1 MTPPPPRYAEHLP
14 SPALRSVVECYW
26 TTQGV
31 HPPGTSLEHRV
42 LPDGCMDVIFDLG
55 SSRADVI
62 GTMTRPLDVRQDG
75 TVDLLG
81 VRFRPGAAPAAL
93 GIPADACV
101 DASVE
106 LGEAWRDEAPALL
119 DRLGNRTDSGERLA
133 VLDRALELRFARTP
147 PDALVLA
154 AARSLGRD
162 PPPSVA
168 ELSDALGVGRRTLE
182 RRFRAGVGLSPWQLA
197 RVERLRR
204 AVSLLGR
211 RRLGLSRVALAAGY
225 HDQPHMNRDF
235 RELAGLTPAAYR
247 RGSAEPSRAAP

>member
-1 MTPPPPRYAEHLP
+1 MTPPLPRYAEHPP

-26 TTQGV
+26 TTRGA

-55 SSRADVI
+55 SFRADVI
-62 GTMTRPLDVRQDG
+62 GTMTRPLGVRQEG
-75 TVDLLG
+75 TVDLVG
-81 VRFRPGAAPAAL
+81 VRFRPGAAPSAV

-101 DASVE
+101 DSSLD
-106 LGEAWRDEAPALL
+106 LGETWQDEAPTLL
-119 DRLGNRTDSGERLA
+119 DRLGSTADLAERLE
-133 VLDRALELRFARTP
+133 VLDRVLEIRFDRTP
-147 PDALVLA
+147 PDGLVLA

-197 RVERLRR
+197 RVDRFRR
-204 AVSLLGR
+204 AVALLPR
-211 RRLGLSRVALAAGY
+211 RSLGLSRVALAAGY

-235 RELAGLTPAAYR
+235 RELAGVTPAEYR
-247 RGSAEPSRAAP
+247 RGSAEPSPAAP

>member
-26 TTQGV
+26 TTRGV
-31 HPPGTSLEHRV
+31 HTPGTSLEHRV
-42 LPDGCMDVIFDLG
+42 LPDGCMDVMCDLG
-55 SSRADVI
+55 SFRADVI

-81 VRFRPGAAPAAL
+81 VRFRPGAAPAAV

-101 DASVE
+101 DASVD
-106 LGEAWRDEAPALL
+106 LREAWRDEASRLL
-119 DRLGNRTDSGERLA
+119 DRLGSAAGPAERLE
-133 VLDRALELRFARTP
+133 VLDRVLERRFHRTP

-154 AARSLGRD
+154 AARLLGRD

-197 RVERLRR
+197 RVDRFRR
-204 AVSLLGR
+204 AVSLLPR
-211 RRLGLSRVALAAGY
+211 RTLGLSRVALAAGY

-235 RELAGLTPAAYR
+235 RELAGVTPGEYR
-247 RGSAEPSRAAP
+247 SGSLQLPPS